1 MEAAARILLG
11 EEGIVIIGYYIC
23 IKVFVAGIVEISIY
37 HLCTFTGKVRRLYDV
52 ANILTSLGLIS
63 KKVFAGGTNF
73 RKPGFYWSGPV
84 ILPQRQGN

>member
-1 MEAAARILLG
+1 MDYCWLFVTG
-11 EEGIVIIGYYIC
+11 SIC
-23 IKVFVAGIVEISIY
+23 S
-37 HLCTFTGKVRRLYDV
+37 FTGKVRRLYDV

-84 ILPQRQGN
+84 ILPKRQGN